1 MLISDICGNRFFKA
15 VDLNGKTANRTI
27 EGRFRQ
33 LSNFAYL
40 GADEINVALKVCF
53 KVRFVTHACRHS
65 NEADEKKRLV
75 N

>member
-40 GADEINVALKVCF
+40 GADEINVALKVIS
-53 KVRFVTHACRHS
+53 R
-65 NEADEKKRLV
+65 
-75 N
+75 

>member
-40 GADEINVALKVCF
+40 GADEINVALKVSF

-65 NEADEKKRLV
+65 NEADEMKRLV

>member
-1 MLISDICGNRFFKA
+1 MFISDICGNRFFKA
-15 VDLNGKTANRTI
+15 VDLNGKAANRTI